1 MSHDAGGDSA
11 CVPPHALRGYALL
24 ADGERAQAT
33 EWSGLADAI
42 AATPRST
49 RCIHRAAGSA
59 QLPTAGWTP
68 RCCCP
73 PVRGAVPA
81 DDPRTLETLRA
92 YTAELTQDGYAYR
105 FRHDD
110 RPLQAAE
117 GAFLLCGFV
126 LALALHQQGQEVD
139 AARWFERN
147 RAACGTPG
155 LYAEEYDVSERQLR
169 GNLPQAFVHALML
182 ECAARLNSPWKP
194 EWRTGQDDGQCPD
207 EED

>member
-1 MSHDAGGDSA
+1 MRAET
-11 CVPPHALRGYALL
+11 PHAF
-24 ADGERAQAT
+24 
-33 EWSGLADAI
+33 
-42 AATPRST
+42 PRMPCEAT
-49 RCIHRAAGSA
+49 RCSPTESARRRPSGPGS
-59 QLPTAGWTP
+59 
-68 RCCCP
+68 
-73 PVRGAVPA
+73 
-81 DDPRTLETLRA
+81 A